1 MMIGALTRALGRKR
15 RELPAS
21 LRPLVRQKLPV
32 DRRSAIEDVDYV
44 AFDTEL
50 TGLDPKRD
58 TIISIGAVK
67 LRGGSIFP
75 GKSFYRLVQPES
87 ELKAE
92 SVVVHELV
100 HSDLEAADR
109 ASDVLIDF
117 LEFVAGTV
125 LLGHFVHI
133 DLGFTHRAMKRI
145 FGVGFRRAAVDTA
158 TLHDWLVDN
167 HPAFANH
174 HGGISVKKD
183 LFSTATRYGIAVDR
197 AHDALFDA
205 FVSAQLFQR
214 FLAFLPA
221 AGVHSVGEL
230 LQVGKP

>member
-1 MMIGALTRALGRKR
+1 MIGAITQVLGRKR
-15 RELPAS
+15 RELPAA
-21 LRPLVRQKLPV
+21 LARQAHERLAV
-32 DRRSAIEDVDYV
+32 NRGTAIEDAEYV

-50 TGLDPKRD
+50 TGLDTKRD
-58 TIISIGAVK
+58 SIISIGAVK
-67 LRGGSIFP
+67 LRGGSVFP

-87 ELKAE
+87 ELRAD

-100 HSDLEAADR
+100 HSDLEGAAR
-109 ASDVLIDF
+109 ASDVLIEFLDF
-117 LEFVAGTV
+117 VGDAV

-133 DLGFTHRAMKRI
+133 DLGFTRQAMKRI
-145 FGVGFRRAAVDTA
+145 FGVGFRRAAVDTS

-167 HPAFANH
+167 HPEFANH

-183 LFSTATRYGIAVDR
+183 LFTTATRYGIAVDR

-214 FLAFLPA
+214 FVTFLPA
-221 AGVHSVGEL
+221 AGVRTVGEL
-230 LQVGKP
+230 LEVGRP